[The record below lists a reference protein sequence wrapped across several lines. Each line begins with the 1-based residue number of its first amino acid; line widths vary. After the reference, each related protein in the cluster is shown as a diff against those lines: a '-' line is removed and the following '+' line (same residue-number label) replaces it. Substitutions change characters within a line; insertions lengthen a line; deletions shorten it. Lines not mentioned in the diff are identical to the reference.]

1 MAGYGP
7 GRPPAPWFLRSTCCP
22 TWRLPYW
29 VFQTYFFWSWLRRS
43 QRLYEKGFKLLR
55 QFPYNEELVSD
66 SRNEHLHFSDKAV
79 LNKCYKIGTWCSTK
93 VKLGSMEFSS
103 SKESKEVNLT
113 LVVCLVQNLFK
124 IAFSEKWRCLF
135 PETET
140 KFAIIW
146 KLLEELETSS
156 TYSLGLP

>member
-29 VFQTYFFWSWLRRS
+29 VFQAYFFWSWLRRS

-113 LVVCLVQNLFK
+113 SVVSLVQELFNFRSK
-124 IAFSEKWRCLF
+124 ISRVFGAQFDAGQLVFDTHHGQERDLRPKCS
-135 PETET
+135 
-140 KFAIIW
+140 
-146 KLLEELETSS
+146 
-156 TYSLGLP
+156 